1 MEATLNLAIANL
13 TSPMILFFA
22 LGLAAAL
29 ARSDLVVPEAI
40 AKGLSLYLM
49 MAIGFKGGASVAQH
63 GVDATLLLSLLAGI
77 LLSALIPVLAFNALR
92 LTTGLKT
99 VDAAAIAAHY
109 GSISIVTFLAMTTAI
124 EGLGIAY
131 EGYMVA
137 VAAAMETPAII
148 VALWL
153 VFRGKGEKSA
163 GAEQTG
169 SQFSPGLMREVLLN
183 GSVVVLVG
191 AFIIGMITGDD
202 GLQSIAPFIVAP
214 FKGVLC
220 LFLLDM
226 GLIAGRGLIG
236 GARNLTAPIIAFG
249 IYMPLIGGTLGLL
262 AGAAIGLSTGGIAL
276 MTTLAASAS
285 YIAVPAA
292 MRLALPEA
300 QPAIYLTLSLGVT
313 FPFNLTVGIPLYVAF
328 SQMIA

>member
-1 MEATLNLAIANL
+1 H
-13 TSPMILFFA
+13 
-22 LGLAAAL
+22 
-29 ARSDLVVPEAI
+29 
-40 AKGLSLYLM
+40 
-49 MAIGFKGGASVAQH
+49 VAF
-63 GVDATLLLSLLAGI
+63 VID
-77 LLSALIPVLAFNALR
+77 
-92 LTTGLKT
+92 
-99 VDAAAIAAHY
+99 
-109 GSISIVTFLAMTTAI
+109 
-124 EGLGIAY
+124 
-131 EGYMVA
+131 MVA

-148 VALWL
+148 VALW
-153 VFRGKGEKSA
+153 FAYRATGDKSA
-163 GAEQTG
+163 DVANAG

-191 AFIIGMITGDD
+191 AFVIGVITGDD

-226 GLIAGRGLIG
+226 GLIAGRGLLG
-236 GARNLTAPIIAFG
+236 GARSLTPRIIAFG
-249 IYMPLIGGTLGLL
+249 LYMPIVGGALGLL

-328 SQMIA
+328 SQMFA